1 MHSTKIIFVLCVAL
15 LISGLLLHSAVL
27 TADGGKP
34 VPNPWLFA
42 DGGKPVP
49 NPWLTADGGKPVPN
63 PWHGIAS

>member
-1 MHSTKIIFVLCVAL
+1 MHSIKIIVLCVAL

-34 VPNPWLFA
+34 VPNPWL
-42 DGGKPVP
+42 
-49 NPWLTADGGKPVPN
+49 TADGGKPVPN